1 MIFGGKSIH
10 ELEEADILALR
21 EKEIGESRVLDY
33 KREMYTSGDADKR
46 DLACD
51 ISAFANSSGGFLIV
65 GVECDE
71 EANKPTEITG
81 IDKSNAESRIESVC
95 LDRIDE
101 PLSHG
106 RDYRLQPVSLSS
118 SDRVVLVIQVFESL
132 RAPHMVSFQKQRYFY
147 IRHGRQS
154 RPADINDLRAIFE
167 KVEGYMNKAEAFIN
181 ERKAHQ
187 NNPNGDGLGWIT
199 FSVVPLA
206 MRKTLVR
213 VGGDT
218 LSWFRRTNLHQRAR
232 HGGCPVAGNL
242 RPSKNGFS
250 YIEKAALGKVKTR
263 VDVFRNGTV
272 ELAFEVSPNSRG
284 DRVVPTLWLAWTL
297 LDAIYFAGQ
306 LYQFSQYYGDVRI
319 LFNFADPQGYML
331 TRTHT
336 WQEYSE
342 PFEENNLEAGG
353 DFTSSQLLEQPEERV
368 LKDIMDQLSNAF
380 RYLDSDCFDE
390 QGHVLQR

>member
-132 RAPHMVSFQKQRYFY
+132 RAPHIVSFQKQRYFY
-147 IRHGRQS
+147 VRHGKQN
-154 RPADINDLRAIFE
+154 RPADINDIRAIFE
-167 KVEGYMNKAEAFIN
+167 KVHGYMSRAESFIV
-181 ERKAHQ
+181 ERKPHHR
-187 NNPNGDGLGWIT
+187 NPNGDGFGWIT
-199 FSVVPLA
+199 FSIVPLA
-206 MRKTLVR
+206 MAKTLVK
-213 VGGDT
+213 VDHET
-218 LSWFRRTNLHQRAR
+218 LSWFRRTALHPRASF
-232 HGGCPVAGNL
+232 GGFPTAGNL
-242 RPSKNGFS
+242 QPSKIGFS
-250 YIEKAALGKVKTR
+250 YIEKASTSKIRSR
-263 VDVFRNGTV
+263 VDVFRNGCV
-272 ELAFEVSPNSRG
+272 ELGIEVNSERG
-284 DRVVPTLWLAWTL
+284 DDRIIPTRWLAWTL
-297 LDAIYFAGQ
+297 LAALHFAGQ
-306 LYQFSQYYGDVRI
+306 LYQFCQYYGDVRI
-319 LFNFADPQGYML
+319 LLRFSDAQGYRL
-331 TRTHT
+331 TRMDPRP
-336 WQEYSE
+336 SRS
-342 PFEENNLEAGG
+342 FDENDIEAEV
-353 DFTSSQLLEQPEERV
+353 DFNSNHLVEQPERV
-368 LKDIMDQLSNAF
+368 LKDVMDQLSNAF
-380 RYLDSDCFDE
+380 GYLGSDCFDE
-390 QGHVLQR
+390 QGHVLQHR